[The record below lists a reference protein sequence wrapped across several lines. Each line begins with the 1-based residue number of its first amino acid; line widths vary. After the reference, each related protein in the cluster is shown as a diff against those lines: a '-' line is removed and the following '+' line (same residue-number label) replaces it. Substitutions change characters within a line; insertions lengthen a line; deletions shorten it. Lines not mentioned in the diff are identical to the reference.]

1 MAGGLDKAVR
11 KTRREVKRVFIRLGL
26 AQPYQEEFFDGFA
39 EVARDSARVIVPL
52 VMDLVRPTSVADV
65 GCGLGI
71 WLREFADAG
80 VSDYRGFDGDY
91 VRRDRLVIPVESFT
105 PTDLAAG
112 VKSDRRF
119 DLAVSLE
126 VAEHLPEASADRF
139 VESLTKLAPVV
150 LFSAAIPK
158 QGGTGHINE
167 QWPAYWAE
175 KFATRGFVAVD
186 CVRPAVWTNAKVAWW
201 YAQNTVLYVER
212 SRLATLPKVASAVER
227 QPAGGGLPLALVHP
241 HPYERVARRAGR

>member
-71 WLREFADAG
+71 WLSEFAAAG
-80 VSDYRGFDGDY
+80 ISDYRGFDGDY
-91 VRRDRLVIPVESFT
+91 VRRDRLVIPVERFT

-112 VKSDRRF
+112 VSSDRRF
-119 DLAVSLE
+119 ELAISLE

-139 VESLTKLAPVV
+139 VECLTKLAPVV

-175 KFATRGFVAVD
+175 KFAARGYVAVD
-186 CVRPAVWTNAKVAWW
+186 CVRSAVWTNSKVAWW

-212 SRLATLPKVASAVER
+212 SRLAALPKVKAAMDR
-227 QPAGGGLPLALVHP
+227 QHQGLPLSLVHP